1 MKKLAGNVLRKL
13 LLVIDNNQPINRKI
27 DVILANAS
35 HVSNVTQILL
45 SLKYKELLYKRAP
58 LPKFEDVEFR
68 AFSQNGEDGILLY
81 LFSLIGTTNRK
92 AVEVCAGDGIE
103 CNTANLIVNHGW
115 NALLFDGNEENIR
128 RGQQFYSTCKTT
140 RFWPPTLVNAWIT
153 AENIN
158 SLIVDNGFEGEI
170 DLLSLDLDG
179 MDYWIWK
186 AINCINPRV
195 VVLEY
200 NSLWGS
206 EHTVTVPYKAD
217 FGAEHNEFGVDYGGA
232 SLPAFVK
239 LGREKGYRLV
249 GCQFY
254 GFNAFFVRSGIGED
268 IFPEIPASKCF
279 EHPSAQYAIKE
290 RLPKVVDLEWTR
302 V

>member
-1 MKKLAGNVLRKL
+1 MKQLARNILRKFL
-13 LLVIDNNQPINRKI
+13 SIIDNNRPVNRKI
-27 DVILANAS
+27 DAILENTSYVGTAN
-35 HVSNVTQILL
+35 QMLL
-45 SLKYKELLYKRAP
+45 SLKYKELFCKGVLIP
-58 LPKFEDVEFR
+58 EFEDVEFKV
-68 AFSQNGEDGILLY
+68 FSQNGEDGILLY

-115 NALLFDGNEENIR
+115 DALLFDGSEENIR
-128 RGQQFYSTCKTT
+128 RGQQFYSTCRTT
-140 RFWPPTLVNAWIT
+140 FLWPPTLVKAWIT
-153 AENIN
+153 AENVN

-186 AINCINPRV
+186 AIHCIKPRV

-206 EHTVTVPYKAD
+206 EHAVTVPYQAD
-217 FGAEHNEFGVDYGGA
+217 FRAEYSKFGVDYGGA

-249 GCQFY
+249 GCQRY

-268 IFPEIPASKCF
+268 IFSEIPASKCF
-279 EHPSAQYAIKE
+279 EHPFAQYAMSE
-290 RLPKVVDLEWTR
+290 RLPKVIDFEWVR